1 MNRSGWAWHWRRTV
15 ALAAALLVGCDPAP
29 ESDVA
34 AEAAAEQQGGDG
46 SPASADP
53 ALTATLQ
60 RSLALADSIEDLLR
74 PVPLMTA
81 AQEKRLRQ
89 HLNAAHI
96 ARARAL
102 GIRAADEA
110 EIRRRLADG
119 SLVRLEDSTRHWI
132 VRRGAAARAIVT
144 PDTRRLLVR
153 IAERFQDHLEERGL
167 PAYRLEVTSVLRTAA
182 GQAALRRRN
191 PNAAAGVS
199 SHEFATTLDIAY
211 EAFAPPSPLPD
222 GLVPGGADGPSRSQL
237 QQVAALAL
245 ESVSAR
251 KSRELTAFL
260 AEVLASMQSEG
271 LVLVILERQQPVFHV
286 TLGRR
291 MEA

>member
-1 MNRSGWAWHWRRTV
+1 MNRSGWSGHWRRTA
-15 ALAAALLVGCDPAP
+15 ALAAALLAGCDAAP
-29 ESDVA
+29 ESHHA
-34 AEAAAEQQGGDG
+34 ADPAAEQQAGDAPP
-46 SPASADP
+46 PAADP
-53 ALTATLQ
+53 ALAATLR
-60 RSLALADSIEDLLR
+60 RSLALADSVEDLLR
-74 PVPLMTA
+74 PVPLMTP
-81 AQEKRLRQ
+81 AQESRLRQ
-89 HLNAAHI
+89 HLNAAHV

-102 GIRAADEA
+102 GIRPADEA
-110 EIRRRLADG
+110 EIPRRLADG

-132 VRRGAAARAIVT
+132 VRRGAADRAIVT

-167 PAYRLEVTSVLRTAA
+167 PPYRLEVTSVLRTAA

-199 SHEFATTLDIAY
+199 SHEFGTTLDIAY
-211 EAFAPPSPLPD
+211 EAFAPPSPLPE
-222 GLVPGGADGPSRSQL
+222 GLVPADAERPSRPHL
-237 QQVAALAL
+237 EQVAALAL

-260 AEVLASMQSEG
+260 ADVLTAMQSEG

-291 MEA
+291 LGA